1 MLKVVSHIIIWRM
14 ARKLAFSLRHLAAIL
29 DLVKMAIRVEHSLEL
44 GLLSPGFTQLQWL
57 FQLICLTSLKF
68 KLRPPY
74 FDGLTILSTPFYLCI
89 ILFQIWYV
97 AYVLLLDKGVKELV
111 SYDRRN

>member
-14 ARKLAFSLRHLAAIL
+14 ARKLAFSPRHLAAIF

-57 FQLICLTSLKF
+57 FQLICLTSL
-68 KLRPPY
+68 RPPF